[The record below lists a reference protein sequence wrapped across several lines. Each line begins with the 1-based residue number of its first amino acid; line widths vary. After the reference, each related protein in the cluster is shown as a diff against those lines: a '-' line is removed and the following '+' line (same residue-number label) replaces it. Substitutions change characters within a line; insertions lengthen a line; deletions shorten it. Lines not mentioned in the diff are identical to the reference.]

1 MEAGLCRAGLDP
13 PPTLVRTLF
22 DAIDENA
29 SYKIGF
35 AELQEWLKGGE
46 RRDPFDSPPSSPT
59 TQALGSRGFEV
70 VPRAV

>member
-1 MEAGLCRAGLDP
+1 VQVSEAEMEAGLCRAGLDP

-35 AELQEWLKGGE
+35 AELQVAC
-46 RRDPFDSPPSSPT
+46 PT
-59 TQALGSRGFEV
+59 SLPLLVA
-70 VPRAV
+70 A

>member
-1 MEAGLCRAGLDP
+1 MEAGLCRAGLEP

-35 AELQEWLKGGE
+35 AELQVAC
-46 RRDPFDSPPSSPT
+46 PT
-59 TQALGSRGFEV
+59 SLPLLVA
-70 VPRAV
+70 A